1 MAMAWMRRGKEG
13 GNGMDEE
20 GKRRWKWHGW
30 GGGKKVEMAWMRRG
44 KEGGNGMDGEGERRW
59 KWHG

>member
-1 MAMAWMRRGKEG
+1 MEMAWMRRGKEG

-20 GKRRWKWHGW
+20 GKRRWKWQRC
-30 GGGKKVEMAWMRRG
+30 GGGCRKGRGKMKVAMAWMKRRM
-44 KEGGNGMDGEGERRW
+44 KRRR